1 MARRGCITSLDTR
14 VYTCVAGILV
24 YTCACLLV
32 HTRVYV
38 CLPLYVRSVPS
49 RLLSWWSKCGQNA
62 AFAFGGSLLEFFTV
76 LPKWFPAK
84 IGGFR
89 GQIAAFAIGGSLLE
103 FFTVLGKWF
112 PAKIAA
118 FRVQIASFAFVGS
131 FLEFFTVLGKCFPA
145 KMAVFLVSLL

>member
-84 IGGFR
+84 IGGFW
-89 GQIAAFAIGGSLLE
+89 GQNAAFAFGGSLLE

-112 PAKIAA
+112 PADLGVFQMPI
-118 FRVQIASFAFVGS
+118 GLLNPS
-131 FLEFFTVLGKCFPA
+131 FLLGC
-145 KMAVFLVSLL
+145 